1 MFLDY
6 GFPPTLQQWVIGQRL
21 ARDQETLHS
30 HGVRRDGD
38 SAYLYLLSAC
48 NTSLNPQELQ
58 RERQLRMLEGKAL
71 LPGDVDSPVVVGQ
84 EGARRRAQ
92 GLSIRDLPE
101 GPYP

>member
-71 LPGDVDSPVVVGQ
+71 LPGDVGSPVVVGQ
-84 EGARRRAQ
+84 EGVRRRAQ